1 MGVGAPGVGDA
12 AGAAAAAGAEGA
24 SAAAV
29 GAEDAAGVG
38 DAFVSSA
45 HEVASL
51 ADTRIKTN
59 PIRVNKRIWLR
70 QFSIVWIVIEL
81 WFLVKADGTGSL
93 ICR

>member
-1 MGVGAPGVGDA
+1 MGDA
-12 AGAAAAAGAEGA
+12 AGAGATAGAGGA

-29 GAEDAAGVG
+29 GAEDAVGVG

-51 ADTRIKTN
+51 ANTRIKPN
-59 PIRVNKRIWLR
+59 PTRVNKRIWLR
-70 QFSIVWIVIEL
+70 QFGIVWIVIEL